1 VRAAR
6 ADDPVWLSRSFCREL
21 DNVTARGIP
30 VLVVY
35 GDDDNYFRDFEVARG
50 GTLGDVV
57 NRAGARLEVRVVP
70 GKIHGLTSIETQEA
84 TLDAV
89 EDWVHATVLPGARD
103 TEHA

>member
-1 VRAAR
+1 M
-6 ADDPVWLSRSFCREL
+6 
-21 DNVTARGIP
+21 
-30 VLVVY
+30 Y
-35 GDDDNYFRDFEVARG
+35 GDDDNYFRDFELARSG

-57 NRAGARLEVRVVP
+57 ARAGSLLERRVVP

-89 EDWVHATVLPGARD
+89 EDWVVATLLAGARR